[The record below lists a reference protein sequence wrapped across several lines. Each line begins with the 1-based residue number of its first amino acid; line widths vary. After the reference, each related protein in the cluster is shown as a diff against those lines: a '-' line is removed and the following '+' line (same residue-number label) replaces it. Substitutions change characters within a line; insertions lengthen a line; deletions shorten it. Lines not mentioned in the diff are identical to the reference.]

1 MLLGRTL
8 FLILGAASVVFG
20 QAEVRQYDV
29 IVYGGTA
36 GGTMAAIAAAEDGS
50 NVMLLEPGK
59 HLGGMLSGGLG
70 RTDMDR
76 QQHVIGGFAR
86 EFFVRAGKRYGQ
98 PIAWTFEPKVAEQ
111 ILNEWVRGSGAE
123 VLFEQRL
130 ASVKKSGARIT
141 EISTLNGTRFSAK
154 VFIDAS
160 YEGDLMAGAGV
171 SYTVGREGRAQ
182 YGESLAGVKE
192 IQPGNHQLHA
202 VVSPY
207 DHAGKL
213 LPYVIEESE
222 VGEVGAADDKV
233 QAYCFRLCLS
243 EVKENQVPFPRPEGY
258 DPSHYEL
265 LSRYLLA
272 AEKRFGR
279 ASNPLGIS
287 RIPNGKTDVN
297 SGGPISTNLLSASW
311 EYPEADYPRRREI
324 WEEHLAWTKGLL
336 YFLANDER
344 VPGYLREEM
353 QGWGLA
359 KDEFV
364 DTGHW
369 PHQLYIREARRM
381 LGVYIMTQH
390 DLQEK
395 RSKYDSIG
403 MGGYNMDVREV
414 QWVAKTVYRFPV
426 PRKEVLMEGYI
437 TVNVDPYQIPYRSLL
452 PLQGECEN
460 LLVTSCVSASH
471 MAYSSIRMEPQY
483 MILGQSAGVAAAIA
497 VKEGF
502 LVHAVPIERLQR
514 RLRSHGQI
522 LSLAEPG

>member
-1 MLLGRTL
+1 
-8 FLILGAASVVFG
+8 
-20 QAEVRQYDV
+20 
-29 IVYGGTA
+29 
-36 GGTMAAIAAAEDGS
+36 
-50 NVMLLEPGK
+50 
-59 HLGGMLSGGLG
+59 
-70 RTDMDR
+70 
-76 QQHVIGGFAR
+76 
-86 EFFVRAGKRYGQ
+86 
-98 PIAWTFEPKVAEQ
+98 
-111 ILNEWVRGSGAE
+111 
-123 VLFEQRL
+123 
-130 ASVKKSGARIT
+130 
-141 EISTLNGTRFSAK
+141 
-154 VFIDAS
+154 
-160 YEGDLMAGAGV
+160 
-171 SYTVGREGRAQ
+171 
-182 YGESLAGVKE
+182 
-192 IQPGNHQLHA
+192 
-202 VVSPY
+202 
-207 DHAGKL
+207 
-213 LPYVIEESE
+213 
-222 VGEVGAADDKV
+222 
-233 QAYCFRLCLS
+233 
-243 EVKENQVPFPRPEGY
+243 
-258 DPSHYEL
+258 
-265 LSRYLLA
+265 
-272 AEKRFGR
+272 
-279 ASNPLGIS
+279 
-287 RIPNGKTDVN
+287 
-297 SGGPISTNLLSASW
+297 
-311 EYPEADYPRRREI
+311 
-324 WEEHLAWTKGLL
+324 
-336 YFLANDER
+336 
-344 VPGYLREEM
+344 M